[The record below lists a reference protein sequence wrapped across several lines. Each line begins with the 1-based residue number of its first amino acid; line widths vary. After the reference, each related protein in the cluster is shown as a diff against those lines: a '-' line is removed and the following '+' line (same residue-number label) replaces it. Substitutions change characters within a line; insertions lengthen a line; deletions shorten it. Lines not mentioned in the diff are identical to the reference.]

1 MKPRKTGDVNLLSW
15 NQEKTKRDEQSAA
28 AAEGV
33 TTGFEK
39 WSLFWVWILFEVYIK
54 DCVVINVGY

>member
-1 MKPRKTGDVNLLSW
+1 MNLLSW

-33 TTGFEK
+33 TTGFEN
-39 WSLFWVWILFEVYIK
+39 EVYFEYEFSLKSILK
-54 DCVVINVGY
+54 IVS